1 MRAYADDEQ
10 PELLDEPS
18 FLYFGVQ
25 AALLL
30 LGLSLWMAKDFD
42 LLASSPEEAAW
53 RAAIAVPIDRTTP
66 LVFDSTEIVMR
77 RSGCEGWCPV
87 YEVRI
92 RSDGQVRFRGDQMVC
107 AFGEHGATADPYAV
121 RHLIRALEVV
131 RLGRMPSSTL
141 TVIDSPSTTLLL
153 VRDDSVKGAVYQPQ
167 DDDALIRMGERV
179 DQVAGTARWLPIR
192 TTNGPECPRTSG
204 TVRFR

>member
-10 PELLDEPS
+10 PELLDQPS

-25 AALLL
+25 AALFL

-42 LLASSPEEAAW
+42 LLASSQAEVAW
-53 RAAIAVPIDRTTP
+53 QAAIAAPIDRTTP

-77 RSGCEGWCPV
+77 RSGCEGWCPA

-92 RSDGQVRFRGDQMVC
+92 RSDGQVRFRGEQLVC
-107 AFGEHGATADPYAV
+107 AFGEHSATADPYAV
-121 RHLIRALEVV
+121 RHLIRAIEAAGLERTPASRFV
-131 RLGRMPSSTL
+131 L
-141 TVIDSPSTTLLL
+141 ID
-153 VRDDSVKGAVYQPQ
+153 PQ
-167 DDDALIRMGERV
+167 DDDDALIRMGQRV
-179 DQVAGTARWLPIR
+179 DQIAGTARWLPIR
-192 TTNGPECPRTSG
+192 TASGPECPRTSG

>member
-1 MRAYADDEQ
+1 MRAYADDEP
-10 PELLDEPS
+10 PELLDQPS

-42 LLASSPEEAAW
+42 LLASSQAEVAWQAAV
-53 RAAIAVPIDRTTP
+53 AAPIDRTTP
-66 LVFDSTEIVMR
+66 LVFDSTEIVLR
-77 RSGCEGWCPV
+77 RSSCEGRCPE

-107 AFGEHGATADPYAV
+107 SFGEHTARADPYAV
-121 RHLIRALEVV
+121 RHLIRAIEAV
-131 RLGRMPSSTL
+131 RRGPMPAPSRTDIDAPT
-141 TVIDSPSTTLLL
+141 TVLLL

-192 TTNGPECPRTSG
+192 TANGPECPRTTG

>member
-10 PELLDEPS
+10 PELLDKPS
-18 FLYFGVQ
+18 LLYFGVQ

-42 LLASSPEEAAW
+42 LLASSQAEVAWQTAMAA
-53 RAAIAVPIDRTTP
+53 PIDRTTP
-66 LVFDSTEIVMR
+66 LIFDSTEIVMR

-92 RSDGQVRFRGDQMVC
+92 RADGQVRFRGEQMVC
-107 AFGEHGATADPYAV
+107 SFGEHSATADPYAV
-121 RHLIRALEVV
+121 RHLIRAIEAV
-131 RLGRMPSSTL
+131 RRGPMPASTY
-141 TVIDSPSTTLLL
+141 TVIDAPTTTLLL

-192 TTNGPECPRTSG
+192 TANRPECPRTSG

>member
-10 PELLDEPS
+10 PELLDQPS

-42 LLASSPEEAAW
+42 LIASSPADDACQVALAA
-53 RAAIAVPIDRTTP
+53 PIDRTTP
-66 LVFDSTEIVMR
+66 LVFDSTEIVLR
-77 RSGCEGWCPV
+77 RAGCEGWCPV

-107 AFGEHGATADPYAV
+107 SFGEHSATADPYAV
-121 RHLIRALEVV
+121 RHLIRAIEAV
-131 RLGRMPSSTL
+131 RRGPMPASTFM
-141 TVIDSPSTTLLL
+141 VIDAPTTTLLL

-167 DDDALIRMGERV
+167 DDDALIRMGESASTRSRARL
-179 DQVAGTARWLPIR
+179 AGCR
-192 TTNGPECPRTSG
+192 SG
-204 TVRFR
+204 LLR